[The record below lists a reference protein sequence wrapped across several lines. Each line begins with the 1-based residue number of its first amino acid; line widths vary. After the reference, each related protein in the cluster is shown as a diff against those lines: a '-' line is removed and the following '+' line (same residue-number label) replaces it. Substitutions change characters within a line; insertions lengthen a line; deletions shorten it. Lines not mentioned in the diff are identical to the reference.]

1 MILERETEISQQ
13 IKPTHKTVIVL
24 QIVPLN
30 LKWITDMAIVSPA
43 ALWTAKCFGNS
54 QDKMDIIN
62 VSPHFQE
69 HTWKSSHVLLPIP
82 ISPVGQWASPAARLC
97 VLFFCKDKM
106 LTNPH
111 AGGSPACGCGTTPV
125 LWHRNQ
131 ARRWRGTADKY
142 GLQAF

>member
-54 QDKMDIIN
+54 QDKLDIIN

-69 HTWKSSHVLLPIP
+69 HT
-82 ISPVGQWASPAARLC
+82 
-97 VLFFCKDKM
+97 
-106 LTNPH
+106 
-111 AGGSPACGCGTTPV
+111 
-125 LWHRNQ
+125 
-131 ARRWRGTADKY
+131 
-142 GLQAF
+142 